1 MSQQSD
7 SDRLCTIILQ
17 GTATNARKMQYTGS
31 TVSARLPI
39 AHRTVRTPNIVNK
52 HNSRHS
58 DACNKEPCSFC
69 CMP

>member
-7 SDRLCTIILQ
+7 SERLCTIILQ
-17 GTATNARKMQYTGS
+17 GGATSANSKTIGS
-31 TVSARLPI
+31 TVSARPQ
-39 AHRTVRTPNIVNK
+39 AVQGTVWTPNIVNK